1 MIGFSQD
8 LQGIINTNTE
18 GPDTSH
24 LQKNELYELVARDY
38 FLAPSGS
45 RGITREYL
53 LAVREGRVFRVT
65 NADWKCFEFRLER
78 GQLRKTGMIN
88 NAILVRKLNLLLK
101 SKGGKEL
108 GFSEYDIPEQNW
120 LFKVA
125 RFIDQTNML
134 EFFEE
139 PIENEPLPSQHS
151 SPISKIYWGRLYAG
165 EYLFEDEKKK
175 SNKKLWQSLRVLSE
189 AYRMLLGSRMH
200 GEVLEHD
207 LLETRKKILEQESS
221 LQDLLSKVSFAYTSI
236 DNPAIT
242 ADLVINNQA
251 QLTPEMR
258 QQLSLSSQL

>member
-1 MIGFSQD
+1 
-8 LQGIINTNTE
+8 
-18 GPDTSH
+18 
-24 LQKNELYELVARDY
+24 
-38 FLAPSGS
+38 
-45 RGITREYL
+45 
-53 LAVREGRVFRVT
+53 
-65 NADWKCFEFRLER
+65 
-78 GQLRKTGMIN
+78 MIN

-139 PIENEPLPSQHS
+139 PIENEALPSQHS

>member
-1 MIGFSQD
+1 
-8 LQGIINTNTE
+8 
-18 GPDTSH
+18 
-24 LQKNELYELVARDY
+24 
-38 FLAPSGS
+38 
-45 RGITREYL
+45 
-53 LAVREGRVFRVT
+53 
-65 NADWKCFEFRLER
+65 
-78 GQLRKTGMIN
+78 MIN

-139 PIENEPLPSQHS
+139 PIENEALPSPHS